1 MQNFVEKDYRSSRQ
15 IAELPIG
22 FFPPVEAW
30 QSFRKQGI
38 VMSSISGVGTS
49 GLYQYYPTSQNS
61 QTSATSANSIDGIL
75 TQGSTHAHGKH
86 QHKGTSE
93 TNSLG
98 TSTGA
103 TGSSSRIQQL
113 QNAVVSALQ
122 STQSNAGAD
131 PNQTVTNAIA
141 SIFKN
146 NLNATST
153 SATDTDSDDTANS
166 TSTTSTADTQESDFA
181 QTLQD
186 YGIDSQQF
194 QQDFQNAVQQS
205 QGGQVDPSQA
215 FRSFPPGL
223 IVDTTA

>member
-1 MQNFVEKDYRSSRQ
+1 
-15 IAELPIG
+15 
-22 FFPPVEAW
+22 
-30 QSFRKQGI
+30 
-38 VMSSISGVGTS
+38 MSSISGVGTS
-49 GLYQYYPTSQNS
+49 GLYQYFPSSQSS
-61 QTSATSANSIDGIL
+61 QTGAAQNGSSATSANSIDGIL
-75 TQGSTHAHGKH
+75 TQGSARSHGKH
-86 QHKGTSE
+86 QHKGSSE

-98 TSTGA
+98 SSASGSTSK
-103 TGSSSRIQQL
+103 IQQL

-122 STQSNAGAD
+122 SSQSNAGAD

-146 NLNATST
+146 SLNSSST
-153 SATDTDSDDTANS
+153 SSAGIDGDSDSDS
-166 TSTTSTADTQESDFA
+166 DSSTTTTTSASTQQGDFS

-186 YGIDSQQF
+186 YGINSQQF

-205 QGGQVDPSQA
+205 QGGQVDPSAA